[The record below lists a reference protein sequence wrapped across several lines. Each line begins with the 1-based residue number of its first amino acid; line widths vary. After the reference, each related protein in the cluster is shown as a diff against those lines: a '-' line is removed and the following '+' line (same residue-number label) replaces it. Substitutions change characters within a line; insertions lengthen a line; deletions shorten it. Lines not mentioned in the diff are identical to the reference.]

1 MTLQI
6 GQTNRL
12 VGGGKLECRRAA
24 SDCLRLGA
32 KRQVQLQ
39 ACESLTFGPLCG
51 ERVNHDP
58 GQDIQPA
65 AELNKISAPKAIL
78 YQPNGLKSCVET

>member
-1 MTLQI
+1 MQARCF
-6 GQTNRL
+6 RL
-12 VGGGKLECRRAA
+12 PAPRRRRKPSAPK
-24 SDCLRLGA
+24 S
-32 KRQVQLQ
+32 QVQLQ